1 MMISK
6 VFDFE
11 RSAQGKYYP
20 CVFDIDLQENMYVD
34 KVSVFTIENGY
45 TQYTLYTSKDGSDF
59 KFVANKDNCAVC
71 DSENGDVFALDG
83 KEARFLRVFVEYYS
97 AGIEAPLKK
106 LCCEGKKSEN
116 PSKAEYEININ
127 DFEESAYNCEVSEND
142 TVSEVF
148 GIVERNLGT
157 EYRDW
162 FDFRLLSK
170 EKEDFFEISSSVE
183 KIVICGNS
191 GVSIAAGLNYY
202 LKYFC
207 NVHISQVGS
216 QVKMPPKPVK
226 LQSSIRKATKAKARY
241 AYNYCTFSYSMPFW
255 GETQW
260 RKELDWLALNGVN
273 VVLDITA
280 QEEVWR
286 RFLTKLGY
294 SRKSIKSFITGP
306 AYYAWAYM
314 SNIFGFGGPVHDD
327 WFEKRVELARKNHYI
342 MRKLGMMP
350 VLQGYSGMIPTDI
363 QEHDKDIDII
373 PQGTWASF
381 QRPHMIRTTSES
393 YVKYAKLF
401 YESQREVYGDNSCYF
416 ATDPFHEGGK
426 TADMSPREIASVILK
441 EMMNYRKDAVWI
453 IQAWEG
459 NPRSELLEG
468 LADVENGK
476 EHALILDLYAEKLPR
491 YNEGEPNKIS
501 YGYDKEFNYT
511 PWVFCML
518 NNFGGRLGLHGHL
531 DNLEEN
537 LPKAF
542 NDCKCIKGIGI
553 TPEAS
558 ANNPVLYD
566 YFFECI
572 WKENIEKFE
581 KNNLDEWIGKY
592 IQRRYGTRND
602 NLLKAWMILK
612 NTVYKA
618 EFNQLGQGAPEC
630 IVNARPAFGIKA
642 ASAWGNAV
650 ISYDKKLLEEA
661 AGYFFAEYE
670 ALNSSECFMYDL
682 ITVFQ
687 QVLSNRAQD
696 CYEKIERAYNGKD
709 RKGFEKNAERFLNI
723 VDSMEKLTS
732 GSEFYDFEKWV
743 SSAKALASVTDD
755 FSQRLYEINAKAL
768 VTTWGAYNQ
777 SEEGSLHDYSN
788 RQWSQL
794 FGTFYKKRWEI
805 WLKQRTE
812 ELDGKEKSEFNWFEW
827 EWNWVRNCEIST
839 VCHETDRKFFED
851 IIAQ

>member
-6 VFDFE
+6 AFDFE
-11 RSAQGKYYP
+11 KLAQGKYYP

-34 KVSVFTIENGY
+34 RVSVFTAKSGY
-45 TQYTLYTSKDGSDF
+45 TQYTLYTSVDGCNF
-59 KFVANKDNCAVC
+59 KLVANKDSCSAC
-71 DSENGDVFALDG
+71 DAEKGDVYELSG

-97 AGIEAPLKK
+97 ENIQVPLKK
-106 LCCEGKKSEN
+106 LCCEGKGSEN
-116 PSKAEYEININ
+116 PLYAEYEIYTEN
-127 DFEESAYNCEVSEND
+127 FEESAYNCEISEKD
-142 TVSEVF
+142 TIAEVF
-148 GIVERNLGT
+148 GIVERNLGA
-157 EYRDW
+157 EYKAW
-162 FDFRLLSK
+162 FDFRLLA
-170 EKEDFFEISSSVE
+170 ENNEFFEITSLE
-183 KIVICGNS
+183 DKIVICGNS
-191 GVSIAAGLNYY
+191 GVSLASGLNYY

-216 QVKMPPKPVK
+216 QVNMPEKPVK
-226 LQSSIRKATKAKARY
+226 PVNSIRKATKAKVRY

-255 GETQW
+255 GEEQW

-294 SRKSIKSFITGP
+294 SRKSIKNFITGP

-314 SNIFGFGGPVHDD
+314 SNLFGFGGPVHDD
-327 WFEKRVELARKNHYI
+327 WFEKRVELARKNQYI

-363 QEHDKDIDII
+363 QEYDKNIDII

-426 TADMSPREIASVILK
+426 TADMLPREISSVILK

-491 YNEGEPNKIS
+491 YSEGEPNKVS
-501 YGYDKEFNYT
+501 YGYDKEFNFT

-537 LPKAF
+537 LPEAF
-542 NDCKCIKGIGI
+542 NNCKCIKGIGI

-558 ANNPVLYD
+558 GNNPVLYD
-566 YFFECI
+566 YFFESI
-572 WKENIEKFE
+572 WQESSEKFE

-592 IQRRYGTRND
+592 IQRRYGAKND

-630 IVNARPAFGIKA
+630 IANARPDFGIKA

-661 AGYFFAEYE
+661 AGYFLGEYE
-670 ALNSSECFMYDL
+670 ALKNSECFMYDL

-696 CYEKIERAYNGKD
+696 CYEEIERAYNRKD
-709 RKGFEKNAERFLNI
+709 RNGFAQKAERFLNI

-743 SSAKALASVTDD
+743 SSAKALAPIADD

-777 SEEGSLHDYSN
+777 SEAGSLHDYSN

-794 FGTFYKKRWEI
+794 FGTFYKKRWEL
-805 WLKQRTE
+805 WLKQRAD
-812 ELDGKEKSEFNWFEW
+812 ELEGKESSEFNWFEW
-827 EWNWVRNCEIST
+827 EWSWVRNCKIST
-839 VCHETDRKFFED
+839 VCHETDRKFFEN
-851 IIAQ
+851 ILAQ